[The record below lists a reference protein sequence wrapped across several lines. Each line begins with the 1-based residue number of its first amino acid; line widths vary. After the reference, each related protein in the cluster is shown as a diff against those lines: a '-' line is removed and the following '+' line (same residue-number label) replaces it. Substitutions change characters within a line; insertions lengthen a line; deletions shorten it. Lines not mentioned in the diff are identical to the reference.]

1 MTRGETIIAA
11 TTAGVIYLASPSD
24 VLSKVQTILFL
35 AFLFMAAT
43 CVIWAVEELDYRIRR
58 ARRISRRKRK
68 VVNIDFG
75 RTGLIDENGREVR
88 MS

>member
-1 MTRGETIIAA
+1 MTRGEVMIAA
-11 TTAGVIYLASPSD
+11 ATAGVIYLVSPSD
-24 VLSKVQTILFL
+24 VLNKYMTVLFL
-35 AFLFMAAT
+35 VFLFMAAT
-43 CVIWAVEELDYRIRR
+43 CVIWAVEELDFRIRR

-75 RTGLIDENGREVR
+75 RTGLIDDNGKEVR